1 MLHLWVP
8 WDREEAKV
16 QMSIGSQLRDE
27 GLGTGICSGSPGPLA
42 LPQPLYSGALVPLCE
57 EGREV
62 RHALRSQQALVTTP
76 TEPRTAEN

>member
-8 WDREEAKV
+8 RDREEAKV

-62 RHALRSQQALVTTP
+62 RQRAGPVWCHFSSSDVPICQD
-76 TEPRTAEN
+76 